1 MTLLELYFEP
11 PPKDKFT
18 LACEAARVDFHGRL
32 EGLWHFREIVTG
44 GSFTLPDAAQ
54 PEDIQRRADEI
65 RASFAT
71 ERRLTPLERSSMS
84 GFTVIELIMVICL
97 MLGAYWVGSLVLEAL
112 GWAIPAFSKMLVGG
126 FVVLAL
132 LSCIGGGSGKKEGK

>member
-1 MTLLELYFEP
+1 MNLREFFLLPTSAF
-11 PPKDKFT
+11 DA
-18 LACEAARVDFHGRL
+18 ACEAAQVEFQGVL
-32 EGLWHFREIVTG
+32 EGLWHFREIATG
-44 GSFTLPDAAQ
+44 GNFALPNAAQ

-84 GFTVIELIMVICL
+84 GFTVIELIMVIAL

-132 LSCIGGGSGKKEGK
+132 LSCIGGSGNKEGK